1 VVTTLVHV
9 CVCVRGGGVHAEINA
24 ANPSQISATNKLI
37 KFTIT
42 KGKEI
47 TKLQKTKFSTKR

>member
-1 VVTTLVHV
+1 M
-9 CVCVRGGGVHAEINA
+9 CVCAGGVHAEINA
-24 ANPSQISATNKLI
+24 VNPSQILATNKLI

-47 TKLQKTKFSTKR
+47 TELQKAKFSTK